1 MSYRVHLRPARACHD
16 HSEAGSGGR
25 QCEEQPQQGDAAR
38 AARAAAAED
47 ALDDADRLALALL
60 VRQGYRAMQG
70 QG

>member
-38 AARAAAAED
+38 AARAATATTQD

-60 VRQGYRAMQG
+60 VRPGL
-70 QG
+70 